1 MANLEQ
7 WVSDRLH
14 DILGLSDRYVAQF
27 MIGLVRKS
35 SSLPDFIGRLKQ
47 TGTID
52 VDNKVEMFAQ
62 ELFNKV
68 MLLFT
73 RVVLTQ
79 CKPFTE
85 NLLESSRF

>member
-27 MIGLVRKS
+27 MLGLVRKS
-35 SSLPDFIGRLKQ
+35 TNLQDFIGRLKQ

-52 VDNKVEMFAQ
+52 VDQKVEKFAQ
-62 ELFNKV
+62 ELYEKV
-68 MLLFT
+68 WCSLF
-73 RVVLTQ
+73 L
-79 CKPFTE
+79 
-85 NLLESSRF
+85 

>member
-27 MIGLVRKS
+27 MVGLVRKS
-35 SSLPDFIGRLKQ
+35 SNLQDFIVRIKQ

-52 VDNKVEMFAQ
+52 VDQNVERFAQ
-62 ELFNKV
+62 ELYDKV
-68 MLLFT
+68 
-73 RVVLTQ
+73 R
-79 CKPFTE
+79 
-85 NLLESSRF
+85 